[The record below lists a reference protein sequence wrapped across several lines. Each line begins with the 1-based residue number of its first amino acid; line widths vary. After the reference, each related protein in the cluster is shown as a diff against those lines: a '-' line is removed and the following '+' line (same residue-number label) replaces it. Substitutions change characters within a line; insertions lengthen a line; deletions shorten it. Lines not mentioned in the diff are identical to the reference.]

1 MKAIETN
8 GTINSLGQLTLDEP
22 LAFNLPSRVRV
33 ILLISEEESEHDQD
47 ETIRE
52 GIYQGW
58 QEART
63 GKFHPIAELWE
74 GIDVD

>member
-22 LAFNLPSRVRV
+22 LTFDQPSRVRV
-33 ILLISEEESEHDQD
+33 ILLISEEESE
-47 ETIRE
+47 EGNLEAIRE

-58 QEART
+58 QEARA

>member
-22 LAFNLPSRVRV
+22 LTFDQPSRVRV
-33 ILLISEEESEHDQD
+33 ILLISEEESEDD
-47 ETIRE
+47 NIEAIRE

-63 GKFHPIAELWE
+63 GKIHPIAELWE

>member
-1 MKAIETN
+1 
-8 GTINSLGQLTLDEP
+8 LDEP
-22 LAFNLPSRVRV
+22 LTFDQPSRVRV
-33 ILLISEEESEHDQD
+33 ILLISEDESEEDNV
-47 ETIRE
+47 EAIRE

-63 GKFHPIAELWE
+63 GKFYPIAELWE